1 MTFIFSLIALLSLFL
16 FFVPFT
22 EYRLKMGYPLF
33 ERIAGELPH
42 RCFIESKA
50 FFVDLAEIAELFFRP
65 VTVSADYVEINFE
78 TVHEHPM
85 PPK

>member
-1 MTFIFSLIALLSLFL
+1 MGCRVRRRPKNKKIKVVFHTLDNVEYDLYFSLIALLSLFL

-50 FFVDLAEIAELFFRP
+50 FLSISLR
-65 VTVSADYVEINFE
+65 
-78 TVHEHPM
+78 
-85 PPK
+85 